1 MYWPTSDRRNTE
13 GYWTKLLVE
22 SSLGLLNFYLL
33 LADFQLSNL
42 YCFDPKLLDKHIIKK
57 FVQKRRSV
65 ALKKE
70 SKNDVRRVK
79 MQRSFMTKTT
89 EALSFYWENYL

>member
-1 MYWPTSDRRNTE
+1 MCWPTSDRRNTE

-33 LADFQLSNL
+33 LADFQLTNL
-42 YCFDPKLLDKHIIKK
+42 YNFDPKLLDKHIIKK
-57 FVQKRRSV
+57 FVHKRRSV

-79 MQRSFMTKTT
+79 MQKKLYDKTK
-89 EALSFYWENYL
+89 EALSFY